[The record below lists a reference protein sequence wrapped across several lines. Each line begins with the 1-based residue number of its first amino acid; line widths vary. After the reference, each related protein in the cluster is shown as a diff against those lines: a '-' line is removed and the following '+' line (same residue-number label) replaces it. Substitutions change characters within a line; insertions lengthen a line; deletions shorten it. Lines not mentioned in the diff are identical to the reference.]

1 MYEVVVILNKE
12 KTDSKLVRWTD
23 RSRRPTPRSRSC
35 CRVTRCVCVGA
46 QGFLLESEYDG
57 DNGHPRM
64 SWINPSSASNSVLLP
79 GDVLLEINGKPAT
92 SHTQA
97 AKVIA
102 AIVGDVVLKVL
113 AQKPRGGRTTLETI
127 DAAAGV
133 DAGVDA
139 ATKVQSLIRGQQSR
153 KAMARNAPEPVPA
166 ERVMLPGVKVS
177 GGLKEPPP
185 GMPPHSR
192 QEIAVT
198 TDAERDA
205 AAAKEAAATA
215 GAERDAAAAKMQSLT
230 RGRHSRKKVDS
241 ATDAPPAKEEAAATA
256 DVERDAAAA
265 KMQSLTRGR
274 HSRKKMDSAPNP
286 PPTEQGAAVAT
297 DAERDAAAAKMQSL
311 TRGRHS
317 RKKVDSAD
325 PPPAEQEE
333 MGTDELEAAAE
344 EGGPEKHRRRR
355 SVKAIEEHRHR
366 RSTKPEDVG
375 AESSLAEL
383 SLAEAPPNR
392 HRHRRRSTRKTEEL
406 DGEADRAEEGTQH
419 QPTQPTLN
427 SC

>member
-12 KTDSKLVRWTD
+12 KTDSKL
-23 RSRRPTPRSRSC
+23 
-35 CRVTRCVCVGA
+35 
-46 QGFLLESEYDG
+46 GFLLESEYGG
-57 DNGHPRM
+57 DNGHPRL

-113 AQKPRGGRTTLETI
+113 AQKPRGGRTTIEAI

-133 DAGVDA
+133 NAGVDA

-153 KAMARNAPEPVPA
+153 KVTAKNAPEPVPA
-166 ERVMLPGVKVS
+166 ERVKLPGVKVS
-177 GGLKEPPP
+177 EGLKNPPP
-185 GMPPHSR
+185 GMPPR
-192 QEIAVT
+192 PKQEAVVT
-198 TDAERDA
+198 TDTERDA
-205 AAAKEAAATA
+205 AAKESAATTD
-215 GAERDAAAAKMQSLT
+215 AEQNAAAAKMQSLA
-230 RGRHSRKKVDS
+230 RGRHSRKEMDS
-241 ATDAPPAKEEAAATA
+241 APDAPLARQEAAATTDA
-256 DVERDAAAA
+256 EQNAAAA
-265 KMQSLTRGR
+265 KMQSLARGR
-274 HSRKKMDSAPNP
+274 HSRKEMDSAP
-286 PPTEQGAAVAT
+286 
-297 DAERDAAAAKMQSL
+297 DA
-311 TRGRHS
+311 
-317 RKKVDSAD
+317 
-325 PPPAEQEE
+325 PPAEQEE

-383 SLAEAPPNR
+383 TLAEASPNR

-406 DGEADRAEEGTQH
+406 GGEAVRSEEGTQH
-419 QPTQPTLN
+419 
-427 SC
+427 